1 MAENKTNGE
10 LLKELVEL
18 MTPVAEMAKYQIQ
31 QINNDI
37 QRNQIITEYL
47 EMKKEE
53 EENNE
58 EEVAELEV
66 VEAEEL

>member
-53 EENNE
+53 DENNE